1 MRRLT
6 IASLPFAVLVL
17 ALAGGGAG
25 IARAQEAAAK
35 SDERE
40 IWRVLPKGEKPND
53 ARLGKL
59 RTLNDAYH
67 PWTPPASKE
76 EWEKQAQALR
86 ERVLVATGL
95 WPMPEKGPLNAV
107 IHGKIDRD
115 DYTVEK
121 VYFESYPGHFVT
133 GNLYRPKNVQGKIP
147 GVLCPHGHWPNGRM
161 HEANDAA
168 VKRELDSK
176 AERHESGARYPLQAR
191 MVGLARLGCVV
202 FHYDMVGYVDSDL
215 MQHRQGFNDHEAGL
229 RLHNPMGLQTWNSI
243 RALDFL
249 LTLPDVDP
257 NRLAVTGS
265 SGGGTQTFML
275 TAVDPRPHVAFPAV
289 MVSTGMQGGCVC
301 ENAPYLRIGIN
312 NIALAALFAPKPQA
326 MSGADD
332 WTIAIETKG
341 LPELQQVYG
350 YYGARDNV
358 NAKAFPQFKHNYNGV
373 AREMMYEWFNAHLN
387 LGQESPIVER
397 DFVPVPPKELSV
409 WDEQHPK
416 PANGKNVTQLREYL
430 TQRDQAQY
438 AALLPKTKEDVAKYK
453 EVVGQAAR
461 VMFGEVPDP
470 RSVEL
475 DEARRAVTVR
485 FESGAEGTSAEGSVN
500 YGLISPADGGESIPF
515 LGLAPSVPE
524 PKDATYVFWF
534 DGKGKGVLF
543 DANEKPIPA
552 VQKLLAAPAGVM
564 SLDLFLTGE
573 YGAPAD
579 SDYRP
584 VREGFDGFTFGYN
597 RPLLAH
603 RVRDILAPIAML
615 SAEPNAEQKRIY
627 LIGTGEAGP
636 WVLLAAAVVG
646 DKIDGA
652 FVDLGGFGFGNVK
665 SIGDQN
671 YLPGALKYGGI
682 GGLAALAAPTE
693 LVVAGTKGVPE
704 NELAPLRQVYEA
716 AGGKLTLQEEPLDIN
731 KVVERI
737 TGK

>member
-1 MRRLT
+1 MRRQT
-6 IASLPFAVLVL
+6 FVASTVAVL
-17 ALAGGGAG
+17 ALAFA
-25 IARAQEAAAK
+25 AFQVPEAPAQDAAAK
-35 SDERE
+35 DAERE
-40 IWRVLPKGEKPND
+40 IWRVLPKGEKPKD

-67 PWTPPASKE
+67 PWTPPESKE
-76 EWEKQAQALR
+76 AWEKEAQRLR
-86 ERVLVATGL
+86 EQVQVGIGL

-107 IHGKIDRD
+107 VHGKIDRD
-115 DYTVEK
+115 DYTIEK
-121 VYFESYPGHFVT
+121 VFFESHPGHYVT
-133 GNLYRPKNVQGKIP
+133 GNLYRPKNVTGKIP

-176 AERHESGARYPLQAR
+176 AERHESGARYPVQAR

-215 MQHRQGFNDHEAGL
+215 MQHRQGFNDHQAGL

-257 NRLAVTGS
+257 ERLAVTGS

-289 MVSTGMQGGCVC
+289 MVGTGMQGGCVC

-341 LPELQQVYG
+341 LPELQQIYG
-350 YYGARDNV
+350 YYGERDKV

-373 AREMMYEWFNAHLN
+373 AREMMYEWFNQHLN
-387 LGQESPIVER
+387 LGKESPIIER
-397 DFVPVPPKELSV
+397 DFVPVPPQELTV
-409 WDEQHPK
+409 WDDKHPK
-416 PANGKNVTQLREYL
+416 PANGKNAAELRKYL
-430 TQRDQAQY
+430 TQFDEERY
-438 AALLPKTKEDVAKYK
+438 AALLPKTIEDVAKYK
-453 EVVGQAAR
+453 EVVGTAAR

-470 RSVEL
+470 ASL
-475 DEARRAVTVR
+475 PSDGKHRRAGSLGDWKVR
-485 FESGAEGTSAEGSVN
+485 YT
-500 YGLISPADGGESIPF
+500 LIGRRDDESIPVLL
-515 LGLAPSVPE
+515 LGQTWSPDYKPGK
-524 PKDATYVFWF
+524 PKVLWF
-534 DGKGKGVLF
+534 GGTGKTAMF
-543 DANEKPIPA
+543 DEQGQAIPA
-552 VQKLLAAPAGVM
+552 VKKLVNAGINTI
-564 SLDLFLTGE
+564 SPDLFLTGE
-573 YGAPAD
+573 YTDDREPGSLD
-579 SDYRP
+579 I
-584 VREGFDGFTFGYN
+584 REGFDGFAYGYN

-603 RVRDILAPIAML
+603 RVRDVLTLVAWLRGL
-615 SAEPNAEQKRIY
+615 SGREPIY

-636 WVLLAAAVVG
+636 WVLLAAAIAG

-652 FVDLGGFGFGNVK
+652 FVDLGGFGFGK
-665 SIGDQN
+665 IESIGDQN

-693 LVVAGTKGVPE
+693 LFIAGTKGVPE

-716 AGGKLTLQEEPLDIN
+716 AGGKLTLQEGPLDVDKI
-731 KVVERI
+731 VERL
-737 TGK
+737 K